1 MFTMLLNAKIEDNA
15 AIKSLTWT
23 VKPLHFQLPSSYI
36 TFHLEIQ
43 NTQILL
49 IRIHYCLSYVL
60 HSQEE
65 QRCLMLEEK
74 RQREQEFLRTEP
86 LEPEMRQRLECE
98 SNEPPQNGFSPDSL
112 VCVQ

>member
-1 MFTMLLNAKIEDNA
+1 MFTMLLNAEIEDNA
-15 AIKSLTWT
+15 AIKSLTLT
-23 VKPLHFQLPSSYI
+23 VKPPSDI

-49 IRIHYCLSYVL
+49 IRIHYFLSDVL

-74 RQREQEFLRTEP
+74 REHEFLRTEP

>member
-15 AIKSLTWT
+15 AIKSLALT
-23 VKPLHFQLPSSYI
+23 VKPLHFQLSPSYI

-49 IRIHYCLSYVL
+49 IRIHYFLSDVL